1 MVDNIQKQG
10 LYYLIFQLLYTTGM
24 RVTEVLTI
32 KINNIDFNN
41 KSILLEDCK
50 NGNQRIIYLK

>member
-1 MVDNIQKQG
+1 MVNDIQKQN

-50 NGNQRIIYLK
+50 NGNERIIYLK